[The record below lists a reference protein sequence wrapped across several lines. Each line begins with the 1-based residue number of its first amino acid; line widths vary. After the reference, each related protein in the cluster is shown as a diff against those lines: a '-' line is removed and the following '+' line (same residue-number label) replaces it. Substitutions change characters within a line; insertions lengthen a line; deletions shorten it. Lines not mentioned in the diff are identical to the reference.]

1 MSSLS
6 CLHFHLK
13 APKHITQLPLS
24 SGDRNLNLSSF
35 LGLAQARKDCTCS
48 LKDTL
53 NKRVESVLVPFITGL
68 IFSIT
73 LHPKIQAYCLGSC
86 SWISRKRWQLLLHPA
101 TGQAHLEV
109 QKKAQDA
116 QQSCPTRMA
125 EGCESTGLCSCQRR
139 EVAFAKADGS
149 QASINLRA
157 ILVFMRLS
165 WNPRNHEVQ
174 W

>member
-1 MSSLS
+1 MSLRMSSLS

-24 SGDRNLNLSSF
+24 SGDRTLNLSSF

-86 SWISRKRWQLLLHPA
+86 PEFPGSDGSFCFTQTQARPTWRYRRPRMLSRAARLGWPRDVSPLVSALAREGKLLLPKQMVVRHP
-101 TGQAHLEV
+101 L
-109 QKKAQDA
+109 
-116 QQSCPTRMA
+116 
-125 EGCESTGLCSCQRR
+125 
-139 EVAFAKADGS
+139 
-149 QASINLRA
+149 I
-157 ILVFMRLS
+157 
-165 WNPRNHEVQ
+165 
-174 W
+174 